1 MHHSMNDNYQSKR
14 KRRSES
20 PPPRRDNDFR
30 APPPRVQPLP
40 KSADSPTKDAKTAS
54 TAELFK
60 PLAEE
65 LERLDKT
72 DPVLAA
78 QAARLVALYRR
89 IWDSYILKHADSQRL
104 ENENRRLETKNA
116 SLEKEKRDMEGRYEE
131 QRTLLTHF
139 QKSFESVQDGITRIC
154 DSWKD
159 APAVLLEGRG
169 EGRPVGNDGHAPADS
184 PSVTPAANQ
193 KAPAPASVPVPPKA

>member
-1 MHHSMNDNYQSKR
+1 M
-14 KRRSES
+14 
-20 PPPRRDNDFR
+20 
-30 APPPRVQPLP
+30 
-40 KSADSPTKDAKTAS
+40 
-54 TAELFK
+54 
-60 PLAEE
+60 AEE

-89 IWDSYILKHADSQRL
+89 MWDSYILKHADSQRL
-104 ENENRRLETKNA
+104 EKENRRLETKNT

-139 QKSFESVQDGITRIC
+139 QNSFESVQDGVTRIC

-159 APAVLLEGRG
+159 APTVLLEGKAKDQ
-169 EGRPVGNDGHAPADS
+169 PVGNDGHAPADS
-184 PSVTPAANQ
+184 PSVTPVANQ
-193 KAPAPASVPVPPKA
+193 KAPAPASAPVPPKA